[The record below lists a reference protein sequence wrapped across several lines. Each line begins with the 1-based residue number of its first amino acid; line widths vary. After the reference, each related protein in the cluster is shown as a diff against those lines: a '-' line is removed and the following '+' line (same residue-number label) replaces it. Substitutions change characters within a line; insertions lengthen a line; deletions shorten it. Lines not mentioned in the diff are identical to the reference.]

1 MKKRQEDN
9 DSVRVRESAK
19 HAEEVAYSSCTE
31 PGVWTEGMS
40 AALERGVNGG
50 KWYSLWD
57 KVFAMNTLRQ
67 AWKQVAANKGAA
79 GCDGLSVA
87 FFAKDVEAHLRQL
100 HRELVDGSYDV
111 RPVLRVWI
119 DKPGSS
125 EQRPLGIPAVRDRIV
140 QGALLL
146 VIGPIFEAEF
156 CELSFGFRPGRSA
169 KDALRVVEQGLLD
182 GQDWIVDADLKSY
195 FDTIPHERLLAYVSD
210 RISDGHILGLLR
222 QILNAP
228 VVEGDQTTSVS
239 SGTPQGGV
247 ISPLLANLYLHA
259 LDKEM
264 AEAGFTMVRYA
275 DDFVI
280 LCRSEAEALDALSR
294 VQVYVDDHELTLHPV
309 KTQVVH
315 VPAQRKSTSSR
326 QRDAASADDDED
338 DPFTGS
344 FDFLGY
350 SFVDRK
356 RHWPTKKAEQR
367 FRAGLRPFLRRA
379 NGRSLPE
386 IICLLNL
393 RLRGWFEYFKHSW
406 RTTFPGLD
414 GWVRMRLR
422 SILRKRRKRRGRGRG
437 ADHQR
442 WPNCYF
448 KDLGLICLA
457 ESHANLLADL
467 K

>member
-1 MKKRQEDN
+1 MKNRQKED
-9 DSVRVRESAK
+9 SEAVRESAK
-19 HAEEVAYSSCTE
+19 LAEDAAYSGKRAE
-31 PGVWTEGMS
+31 PGVWTDCMS
-40 AALERGVNGG
+40 AALERGVTGG

-57 KVFAMNTLRQ
+57 KVFAMKTLRQ
-67 AWKQVAANKGAA
+67 AWKQVAANKGVA
-79 GCDGLSVA
+79 GYDGLSVA
-87 FFAKDVEAHLRQL
+87 FYAKDADTHLQQL

-125 EQRPLGIPAVRDRIV
+125 EQRPLGIPTVRDRIV
-140 QGALLL
+140 QTALLL
-146 VIGPIFEAEF
+146 VIAPIFEAEF

-169 KDALRVVEQGLLD
+169 KDALRVVGQGLLD

-210 RISDGHILGLLR
+210 RISDGRVLALLR

-228 VVEGDQTTSVS
+228 VADGEQLTRVS

-264 AEAGFTMVRYA
+264 AAAGFTMVRYA

-280 LCRSEAEALDALSR
+280 LCRSQSEAMEALSR
-294 VQVYVDDHELTLHPV
+294 VQAYVADHELILHPD
-309 KTQVVH
+309 KTHVVQ
-315 VPAQRKSTSSR
+315 VPAHRKSKSR
-326 QRDAASADDDED
+326 QHDSDSGDDDED
-338 DPFTGS
+338 NPFMGS

-356 RHWPTKKAEQR
+356 RHWASRKAMKAIR
-367 FRAGLRPFLRRA
+367 TRLRPFLRRT
-379 NGRSLPE
+379 NGRSME
-386 IICLLNL
+386 ETIRLLNP
-393 RLRGWFEYFKHSW
+393 RLRGWFEYFKHSYY
-406 RTTFPGLD
+406 TTFPGVD
-414 GWVRMRLR
+414 SWVRMRLR

-437 ADHQR
+437 SDHQR
-442 WPNCYF
+442 WPNRHF
-448 KDLGLICLA
+448 KELGLFCLKA
-457 ESHANLLADL
+457 AFETLLADL